1 MTTLLRFFGLQHAT
15 VHERRATLWIAAM
28 FFCTLA
34 STFTLRPLRDQFG
47 VAEGVERMPWLYSL
61 TLLSTAV
68 CVPAFW
74 WLCNRTPSRRFV
86 PLTLHVCAA
95 FVGLLAF
102 ALQSIGDYQWNNVPW
117 LGETFWGGF
126 NALNVVVPTL
136 VWIHAVEHLSREQGR
151 RMFGFI
157 GVGGTLGAVCG
168 SWLAG
173 RLSEWHIGP
182 WSAGVVSAALLEGA
196 FVCFLSSLPACR
208 ALLETRGEVVGRVS
222 RGGTFAGLPLLLR
235 DGYLRAIGV
244 YMLLL
249 AILATAFAAAQTEI
263 LGELA
268 TAAKQH
274 QKSAEI
280 EFRTQSTVLLLQLFC
295 TGRLMSRLAPTWF
308 LIALP
313 SVSILGLGFLSLWP
327 TVAVITWVQIA
338 RRGVQHSFDKPAR
351 EVLYTPLDLETKHK
365 VKFMLDTF
373 VFRFGDVLG
382 ALLAVG
388 LRWLHWGPAGVAG
401 ITIAVG
407 CVWIG
412 VGVFLGRR
420 RIAPGHDVAERLS
433 VGS

>member
-15 VHERRATLWIAAM
+15 APERRATLWIAAM
-28 FFCTLA
+28 FFCSLS

-47 VAEGVERMPWLYSL
+47 VAEGVDRMPWLYSL

-86 PLTLHVCAA
+86 PFTLHVCAA
-95 FVGLLAF
+95 SVGLLAF
-102 ALQSIGDYQWNNVPW
+102 ALQSIGDYQWKNVPW
-117 LGETFWGGF
+117 LGEVFWAGF

-136 VWIHAVEHLSREQGR
+136 VWIHAVEHFRREQGQ
-151 RMFGFI
+151 RMFGFV
-157 GVGGTLGAVCG
+157 GVGGTLGAVFG

-173 RLSEWHIGP
+173 RLSEWHAAP
-182 WSAGVVSAALLEGA
+182 WVAGVVSSGLLEGA
-196 FVCFLSSLPACR
+196 LVCFLLSLPACR
-208 ALLETRGEVVGRVS
+208 VLLETRGEAVGRIS
-222 RGGTFAGLPLLLR
+222 RGGMFAGLPMLLR

-268 TAAKQH
+268 TAARQL

-280 EFRTQSTVLLLQLFC
+280 EQWTQTTVLVLQLFC
-295 TGRLMSRLAPTWF
+295 TGRLLSNLAPTWF

-313 SVSILGLGFLSLWP
+313 SVSMLCLGFLSLWP
-327 TVAVITWVQIA
+327 TLSVISLVQIA

-351 EVLYTPLDLETKHK
+351 EILYTALDLETKHK
-365 VKFMLDTF
+365 VKFLLDTF
-373 VFRFGDVLG
+373 VFRFGDLLG

-388 LRWLHWGPAGVAG
+388 LRGLHWGPTGVAG
-401 ITIAVG
+401 ITIAVA

-412 VGVFLGRR
+412 IGVFLGRR
-420 RIAPGHDVAERLS
+420 RVAPATT
-433 VGS
+433 

>member
-1 MTTLLRFFGLQHAT
+1 MTTLLRFFGLHHASAN
-15 VHERRATLWIAAM
+15 ERRATLWIAAM
-28 FFCTLA
+28 FFCSLA

-47 VAEGVERMPWLYSL
+47 VAEGVDRMPWLYSL

-74 WLCNRTPSRRFV
+74 WLSSRTPSRRFV
-86 PLTLHVCAA
+86 PFTLHVCAA
-95 FVGLLAF
+95 SVGLLAF
-102 ALQSIGDYQWNNVPW
+102 ALQSIGDYQWKNVPW
-117 LGETFWGGF
+117 LGEVFWGGF
-126 NALNVVVPTL
+126 SALNVVVPTL
-136 VWIHAVEHLSREQGR
+136 VWIHAVEHFRREQGQ
-151 RMFGFI
+151 RMFGFV
-157 GVGGTLGAVCG
+157 GVGGTLGAVFG

-173 RLSEWHIGP
+173 RLADWHAAP
-182 WSAGVVSAALLEGA
+182 WVAGVVSSGLLEGA
-196 FVCFLSSLPACR
+196 LVCFLLSLPACR
-208 ALLETRGEVVGRVS
+208 ALLETRGEEVGRIS
-222 RGGTFAGLPLLLR
+222 RGGMFAGLPLLLR

-268 TAAKQH
+268 TAARQH

-280 EFRTQSTVLLLQLFC
+280 ELWTQATVLTLQLFC
-295 TGRLMSRLAPTWF
+295 TGRLLSNLAPTWF

-313 SVSILGLGFLSLWP
+313 SVSILGLGCLSLWP
-327 TVAVITWVQIA
+327 TLAVISVVQIA

-351 EVLYTPLDLETKHK
+351 EILYTPLELETKHK

-373 VFRFGDVLG
+373 VFRFGDLLG

-388 LRWLHWGPAGVAG
+388 LRALHWGPAGVAG
-401 ITIAVG
+401 ITTAVA

-412 VGVFLGRR
+412 IGVFLGRR
-420 RIAPGHDVAERLS
+420 RVRGP
-433 VGS
+433 